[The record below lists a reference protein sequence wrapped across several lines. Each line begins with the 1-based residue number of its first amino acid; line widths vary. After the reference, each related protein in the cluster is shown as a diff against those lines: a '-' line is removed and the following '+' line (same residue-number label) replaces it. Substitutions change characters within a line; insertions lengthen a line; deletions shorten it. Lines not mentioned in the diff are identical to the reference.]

1 MEDKCVGMDRGS
13 QEQGT
18 VGRREKSLH
27 STVIIKKK
35 NPAIKGE
42 NSKSDI

>member
-1 MEDKCVGMDRGS
+1 MFGWIEEVRNR
-13 QEQGT
+13 EQWEE
-18 VGRREKSLH
+18 EKNC
-27 STVIIKKK
+27 TVIIKKK